1 VNSNAN
7 INLGGGTLAVSG
19 NFNQNVG
26 LLTLSADSIID
37 LNGFSGILRFGGVG
51 SWASSAN
58 LAIWN
63 WKGLNEYGTPVGDGI
78 ANRKIVFTDAAS
90 PNDLTNYLN
99 RISFYSDSGSSFV
112 GNAFERSFIESGFT
126 TGTEIIAVP
135 EPETYLTGVILLLG
149 LGIHQF
155 RLARQGRGLFSRL
168 TFLRQRG
175 QSPELP

>member
-26 LLTLSADSIID
+26 LLTLSADSVID
-37 LNGFSGILRFGGVG
+37 LHDFSGILRFSGL
-51 SWASSAN
+51 SWASTSPNAK

-63 WKGLNEYGTPVGDGI
+63 WSGTTEWGTKVNNWQNPSNLVFSDSTNLT
-78 ANRKIVFTDAAS
+78 ANNLAK
-90 PNDLTNYLN
+90 
-99 RISFYSDSGSSFV
+99 ISFYRDSGFNSI
-112 GNAFERSFIESGFT
+112 GSGFIDSDFADP
-126 TGTEIIAVP
+126 GTLIIAVP

-155 RLARQGRGLFSRL
+155 RLARQGRGLLSRF

>member
-1 VNSNAN
+1 
-7 INLGGGTLAVSG
+7 VSG

-26 LLTLSADSIID
+26 LLTLSADSVID

-51 SWASSAN
+51 SWAPTAN

-63 WKGLNEYGTPVGDGI
+63 WNGINQYNTPVGDG
-78 ANRKIVFTDAAS
+78 ANNRHVVFTNNSGLDS
-90 PNDLTNYLN
+90 YLE
-99 RISFYSDSGSSFV
+99 RISFYSDSGSSLV
-112 GNAFERSFIESGFT
+112 GNAFEKSFTQSGFA

-135 EPETYLTGVILLLG
+135 EPETYLTGVILFLG

-155 RLARQGRGLFSRL
+155 RLARQGRGLLSRF

-175 QSPELP
+175 HSRELP

>member
-26 LLTLSADSIID
+26 LLTLSADSVID
-37 LNGFSGILRFGGVG
+37 LNGFTGILRFGGVG

-78 ANRKIVFTDAAS
+78 ANRNIVFADNTGLS
-90 PNDLTNYLN
+90 NYLD
-99 RISFYSDSGSSFV
+99 RISFYSGSNNSGFA
-112 GNAFERSFIESGFT
+112 GNAFQQSFSQSGFE
-126 TGTEIIAVP
+126 GHQIIAVP
-135 EPETYLTGVILLLG
+135 ETETYITGVLLLLG
-149 LGIHQF
+149 FTIYQL
-155 RLARQGRGLFSRL
+155 RLARHGQGLLAGL
-168 TFLRQRG
+168 TFLRRRKC
-175 QSPELP
+175 